1 MSTPVTDFSAPIY
14 DEPAT
19 ASDNHADAAAADL
32 NVSEIDL
39 NDPALLSGEID
50 TNPDVD
56 AYAAPPPLPDG
67 IYRVKI
73 KQIDV
78 KNAKGEPAR
87 YTVKRD
93 KNGNAYAYTAIEAR
107 VQDPG
112 GKFDNVPIYDRF
124 LSTMTQRNGGV
135 PLVRVLIVL
144 GHKVP
149 AKTSALNLLEMFFKA
164 TAGEPELEVETVWE
178 GGLDQADRERFE
190 TSQTKQPRV
199 LGMHRFPQGKDG
211 QPVPDVQVD
220 TALGKVNLHAQARI
234 NGYFPIGH
242 KKSKESK

>member
-1 MSTPVTDFSAPIY
+1 MSTSVTDFSTPIY
-14 DEPAT
+14 DET
-19 ASDNHADAAAADL
+19 TSSAADPSL
-32 NVSEIDL
+32 ADVNASEVDL

-56 AYAAPPPLPDG
+56 AYAAPPPIPDG

-87 YTVKRD
+87 YAVKRA
-93 KNGNAYAYTAIEAR
+93 KNGSVYAYTALEATI
-107 VQDPG
+107 QDPG
-112 GKFDNVPIYDRF
+112 GKFDGLHVYDRF

-135 PLVRVLIVL
+135 PLVRVLTVL

-149 AKTSALNLLEMFFKA
+149 AKTSAQALLDMFFKA
-164 TAGEPELEVETVWE
+164 VAGEPELEIETVWE
-178 GGLDQADRERFE
+178 GNLDQDQRDRFE
-190 TSQTKQPRV
+190 TANVKQPRV
-199 LGMHRFPQGKDG
+199 LGQHRFPQAADG
-211 QPVPDVQVD
+211 SHVPDITVD
-220 TALGKVNLHAQARI
+220 TTLGKVNLHAQTRI

-242 KKSKESK
+242 KKAKAVAGK